1 MSFLGLS
8 NRVKNVKPS
17 PTLSLRKIVL
27 DMKRKGIEVIDF
39 GSGDPS
45 FFTPKHI
52 IDSATQAM
60 KNGFTHYTSSLG
72 IDKLR
77 EAVQEKLK
85 IDNYL
90 SYEKDQ
96 IIITHGAKGA
106 IYNILQ
112 VICEEGDEVIIIA
125 PYYLSYP
132 EMVKLAGAKPV
143 IISTSEKDKFRLSP
157 YLLERALTDKTKA
170 IIFNNPCNPTG
181 VVYRQKEIEEI
192 ANIIVKRSIYV
203 ISDEIYEKII
213 YDGRKHISFASLSE
227 EISELTFT
235 VNGFAKSYAMTGWRM
250 GYAAGPKEVISIMGR
265 LQSQSISC
273 LSPFLQKACITALQ
287 DSQDVVMKMLEEYT
301 QRRNYIVER
310 LQKIGFFCFKPEG
323 AFYVF
328 PNVSKYFGRKFAD
341 KTIRD
346 SRDFSQIL
354 LEEAMVAIVFGAAYG
369 ANDYVRLTYAPS
381 LIEEIKK
388 GMDRIEEF
396 LFRLQK

>member
-1 MSFLGLS
+1 MPLLKLS
-8 NRVKNVKPS
+8 KRVRNVKPS

-27 DMKRKGIEVIDF
+27 DMKSKGREVIDF

-60 KNGFTHYTSSLG
+60 KNGFTHYTSALG
-72 IDKLR
+72 IDELR
-77 EAVQEKLK
+77 EAVQKKLK
-85 IDNYL
+85 RDNHL
-90 SYEKDQ
+90 SYEKNQ

-112 VICEEGDEVIIIA
+112 VICEEGDEVIIVA

-132 EMVKLAGAKPV
+132 EIVKLAGAKPV
-143 IISTSEKDKFRLSP
+143 IISALEKDKFRLSL

-181 VVYRQKEIEEI
+181 VVYRQNEIEEI
-192 ANIIVKRSIYV
+192 ANVIVRRRIYI

-213 YDGRKHISFASLSE
+213 YDGRKHIPFASLGD
-227 EISELTFT
+227 EISKLTFT

-287 DSQDVVMKMLEEYT
+287 GSQDVVMKMLEEYT
-301 QRRNYIVER
+301 QRRNYIFER
-310 LQKIGFFCFKPEG
+310 LQKMGLFCYKPEG

-328 PNVSKYFGRKFAD
+328 PNVSRYFGRKFGD
-341 KTIRD
+341 KIIRD
-346 SRDFSQIL
+346 SQYFSQIL
-354 LEEAMVAIVFGAAYG
+354 LEETMVATVFGGAYG

-381 LIEEIKK
+381 SIEEIKK

-396 LFRLQK
+396 LFKLQK

>member
-1 MSFLGLS
+1 MPLLKLS
-8 NRVKNVKPS
+8 KRVRNVKPS

-27 DMKRKGIEVIDF
+27 DMKSKGREVIDF

-60 KNGFTHYTSSLG
+60 KNGFTHYTSALG
-72 IDKLR
+72 IDELR
-77 EAVQEKLK
+77 EGVQEKLK
-85 IDNYL
+85 RDNDL
-90 SYEKDQ
+90 SYEKNQ
-96 IIITHGAKGA
+96 IIITHGTKGA

-143 IISTSEKDKFRLSP
+143 IISALEKDKFRLSP
-157 YLLERALTDKTKA
+157 YLLEEAITDKTKA

-181 VVYRQKEIEEI
+181 VVYRHKEIEEI
-192 ANIIVKRSIYV
+192 VNIIVKRGIYV
-203 ISDEIYEKII
+203 VSDEIYEKII
-213 YDGRKHISFASLSE
+213 YDGRKHIPFASLGD
-227 EISELTFT
+227 EISKLTFT

-250 GYAAGPKEVISIMGR
+250 GYAAGPKDVISIMGR

-287 DSQDVVMKMLEEYT
+287 GSQDVVMKMLEEYT

-310 LQKIGFFCFKPEG
+310 LQKIGLFCSKPEG

-328 PNVSKYFGRKFAD
+328 PNVSKYYGRKVAG
-341 KTIRD
+341 KIIRD

-354 LEEAMVAIVFGAAYG
+354 LEEARVAIVFGAAYG
-369 ANDYVRLTYAPS
+369 ANDYIRLTYAPS
-381 LIEEIKK
+381 SIEEIKK

-396 LFRLQK
+396 LFKLQK